1 MAAHEIKTTLAVDG
15 EQAFKRSLNDAK
27 QSIRNFGTQ
36 LTLAQAEFKKT
47 GDAQKL
53 METRAKALK
62 SEIDQQNEI
71 VKALEKAV
79 DEAGKKYGEGSKEAE
94 KWQAELNR
102 AKATMANLEQEL
114 NNNAQGLDRNGKAF
128 DDASVKAEDFKDAV
142 NGIGRGVSFELIS
155 SGIGSI
161 TKGFE
166 NALKKAVDLGQQMW
180 NMMRDAASWADD
192 EITLAQVYGVSVED
206 LQKMQ
211 HAAKMVDT
219 DVDTVIKARQKLSQ
233 AMGKELNS
241 KDIQEAF
248 QALRT
253 PVYDDAT
260 GKMRD
265 LENVFWDAGAAIM
278 ALPSEVEQNNVAMK
292 LFGKS
297 WMELKPLFLAGRDA
311 YQEAMDSATVVPEEN
326 IKRLGALQDQ
336 LDKLDTEFQALKMN
350 VLSELAPAFE
360 TLAGAITDLMTEFN
374 KYLQSDEGKQMMEK
388 LREALDKFFDGIKDI
403 DFTSAVNTVSG
414 ALDGLKGAFDWIIE
428 KKDDLQI
435 ALGVITAGFAALKL
449 ATLGIN
455 IVKITEGLKNLLNIG
470 GGGGS
475 SPTVPT
481 TAPTTGG
488 GGGFW
493 VGVGNTVKKAAAN
506 GAQLIS
512 SSGLLPAVTTDVLL
526 NQTEGGRV
534 LRDGGTLAQAA
545 QASAEAVR
553 EYTKKTFSEENL
565 QDFKSNWDIN
575 NPDANPVARTA
586 GFFVNGWIQNGQNTL
601 NYWKQ
606 VLGTLKEAEEYA
618 EQLQVV
624 VEPPVKSEP
633 TENWVFGEDWTADEL
648 MEWVQQH
655 GNGGALTPGTGLTDG
670 VSGTLYAGTGGAAG
684 GTGENAG
691 LTSKDVQEFSKV
703 PADIRREIKS
713 AVLGWT
719 VKIDGATAGA
729 VIAPYIDA
737 YMAREAAE

>member
-128 DDASVKAEDFKDAV
+128 DDASGKAEDFKDAV

-166 NALKKAVDLGQQMW
+166 GALKKAVDLGQQMW

-192 EITLAQVYGVSVED
+192 EITLAQVYGVSTED
-206 LQKMQ
+206 LQRMQ
-211 HAAKMVDT
+211 HAAKLVDT
-219 DVDTVIKARQKLSQ
+219 DVDTVIKARQKLAQ

-253 PVYDDAT
+253 PVYDDTT

-278 ALPSEVEQNNVAMK
+278 ALPDEVEQNNVAMK

-297 WMELKPLFLAGRDA
+297 WMELKPLFLAGRQA
-311 YQEAMDSATVVPEEN
+311 YQDAMDSATVVPQEN
-326 IKRLGALQDQ
+326 LERLGALQNQ
-336 LDKLDTEFQALKMN
+336 LDALDTEFQALKMN

-360 TLAGAITDLMTEFN
+360 TLAGAITDLMAEFN
-374 KYLQSDEGKQMMEK
+374 TYLQSDEGKQMMEK
-388 LREALDKFFDGIKDI
+388 LREALDQFFSGIKDI
-403 DFTSAVNTVSG
+403 DFTSAVNTVTDALNGLQG
-414 ALDGLKGAFDWIIE
+414 AFNWIIDNKDGLKT
-428 KKDDLQI
+428 
-435 ALGVITAGFAALKL
+435 ALGVIAAGFVGLKV
-449 ATLGIN
+449 ATVGIN
-455 IVKITEGLKNLLNIG
+455 IAKIVEGMNNLLGIG
-470 GGGGS
+470 GKGGT
-475 SPTVPT
+475 PTATPT
-481 TAPTTGG
+481 TAPTTTATN
-488 GGGFW
+488 GGFW
-493 VGVGNTVKKAAAN
+493 VGVGNTLQKAAS
-506 GAQLIS
+506 GAAKVIS
-512 SSGLLPAVTTDVLL
+512 SSGMLPAVMTDMLL

-534 LRDGGTLAQAA
+534 LRDGGSITEAA
-545 QASAEAVR
+545 QASAKAVK
-553 EYTKKTFSEENL
+553 EYTEKTFGEQNL
-565 QDFKSNWDIN
+565 EDFKKNWDIN
-575 NPDANPVARTA
+575 NKDANPIARTA
-586 GFFVNGWIQNGQNTL
+586 GFFVNGWIENGRNNI
-601 NYWKQ
+601 NYYKQ
-606 VLGTLKEAEEYA
+606 IHDWMKGAEEYA
-618 EQLQVV
+618 EEMQEILGA
-624 VEPPVKSEP
+624 PSKSEP
-633 TENWVFGEDWTADEL
+633 TSEWVFGDDWSAEEL
-648 MEWVQQH
+648 MQWVQEH
-655 GNGGALTPGTGLTDG
+655 GNGGMLPGGVTDG
-670 VSGTLYAGTGGAAG
+670 VSGTLYAGTGGGTSG
-684 GTGENAG
+684 GDDKES
-691 LTSKDVQEFSKV
+691 LTSKDVAEFGKV
-703 PADIRREIKS
+703 PAEIRREIRS
-713 AVLGWT
+713 AVSGWT

-729 VIAPYIDA
+729 VIAPFVDA
-737 YMAREAAE
+737 YMAREATD

>member
-128 DDASVKAEDFKDAV
+128 DDASGKAEDFKDAV

-166 NALKKAVDLGQQMW
+166 GALKKAVDLGQQMW

-192 EITLAQVYGVSVED
+192 EITLAQVYGVSTED
-206 LQKMQ
+206 LQRMQ
-211 HAAKMVDT
+211 HAAKLVDT
-219 DVDTVIKARQKLSQ
+219 DVDTVIKARQKLAQ

-253 PVYDDAT
+253 PVYDDTT

-278 ALPSEVEQNNVAMK
+278 ALPDEVEQNNVAMK

-297 WMELKPLFLAGRDA
+297 WMELKPLFLAGRQA
-311 YQEAMDSATVVPEEN
+311 YQDAMDSATVVPQEN
-326 IKRLGALQDQ
+326 LERLGALQNQ
-336 LDKLDTEFQALKMN
+336 LDALDTEFQALKMN

-360 TLAGAITDLMTEFN
+360 TLAGAITDLMAEFN
-374 KYLQSDEGKQMMEK
+374 TYLQSDEGKQMMEK
-388 LREALDKFFDGIKDI
+388 LREALDQFFSGIKDI
-403 DFTSAVNTVSG
+403 DFTSAVNTVTDALNGLQG
-414 ALDGLKGAFDWIIE
+414 AFNWIIDNKDGLKT
-428 KKDDLQI
+428 
-435 ALGVITAGFAALKL
+435 ALGVIAAGFVGLKV
-449 ATLGIN
+449 ATVGIN
-455 IVKITEGLKNLLNIG
+455 IAKIVEGMNNLLGIG
-470 GGGGS
+470 GKGGT
-475 SPTVPT
+475 PTATPT
-481 TAPTTGG
+481 TAPTTTATN
-488 GGGFW
+488 GGFW
-493 VGVGNTVKKAAAN
+493 VGVGNTLQKAAS
-506 GAQLIS
+506 GAAKVIS
-512 SSGLLPAVTTDVLL
+512 SSGMLPAVMTDMLL

-534 LRDGGTLAQAA
+534 LRDGGSITEAA
-545 QASAEAVR
+545 QASAKAVK
-553 EYTKKTFSEENL
+553 EYTEKTFGEQNL
-565 QDFKSNWDIN
+565 EDFKKNWDIN
-575 NPDANPVARTA
+575 NKDANPIARTA
-586 GFFVNGWIQNGQNTL
+586 GFFVNGWIENGRNNI
-601 NYWKQ
+601 NYY
-606 VLGTLKEAEEYA
+606 TT
-618 EQLQVV
+618 
-624 VEPPVKSEP
+624 SESVSFAA
-633 TENWVFGEDWTADEL
+633 WVGRCRSIVIPIYGL
-648 MEWVQQH
+648 
-655 GNGGALTPGTGLTDG
+655 AL
-670 VSGTLYAGTGGAAG
+670 
-684 GTGENAG
+684 
-691 LTSKDVQEFSKV
+691 
-703 PADIRREIKS
+703 
-713 AVLGWT
+713 
-719 VKIDGATAGA
+719 
-729 VIAPYIDA
+729 
-737 YMAREAAE
+737 